1 MFANTSKLMTAFFL
15 LILVNSA
22 WAIPP
27 IDKPA
32 AERAPLVTDKMMSE
46 LEIDEGLR
54 DNLASI
60 NLKYAEQVDVVINSD
75 MGRFKKGR
83 QLRKIFTQKDAEL
96 EQLLTEEQYEEYLT
110 LRDEIKKEMHAK
122 K

>member
-1 MFANTSKLMTAFFL
+1 M
-15 LILVNSA
+15 SA
-22 WAIPP
+22 EESPP
-27 IDKPA
+27 PA
-32 AERAPLVTDKMMSE
+32 MPGMS
-46 LEIDEGLR
+46 
-54 DNLASI
+54 SPSP

>member
-1 MFANTSKLMTAFFL
+1 MFANTSKLMTALFL

-32 AERAPLVTDKMMSE
+32 AERAPLATDKMMSE
-46 LEIDEGLR
+46 LEIDEALR